1 MEQKVSQKFEL
12 QAELL
17 NRAVNGLADKM
28 LDFMRK
34 MDVCEFSL
42 TNGKGVYL
50 HFCVIEERLN
60 VIVGVNRISDNV
72 QTFEQIGGPFN
83 IRKNDFG
90 IVHPIS
96 INSKLILL
104 DSKKDIFQ
112 KLAKIQSCIGGRFQT
127 INLK

>member
-1 MEQKVSQKFEL
+1 
-12 QAELL
+12 
-17 NRAVNGLADKM
+17 M
-28 LDFMRK
+28 LDSMRK
-34 MDVCEFSL
+34 MDVCQFSL
-42 TNGKGVYL
+42 TNSKGVYL

-72 QTFEQIGGPFN
+72 QTFEQVGGPFN

-104 DSKKDIFQ
+104 DSEKDIYQ
-112 KLAKIQSCIGGRFQT
+112 KLANIQSCIAEK
-127 INLK
+127 IKV